1 VSLAELSFL
10 SVGVATITEPQA
22 TALVLVV
29 FGSLIAFSVLFSRTI
44 DRLGIPIVLL
54 FIVLGMLGGSEGL
67 GGLHFDDYAMAV
79 RLGTI
84 ALVLIL
90 FDGGL
95 NTSMASVRSVLAPAS
110 VLATFGVALTA
121 GLVTLAA
128 RGLGL
133 GWTESLLL
141 GAVVSSTDAAA
152 VFAVLRG
159 GRLQLEP
166 RVGRLIEVES
176 CINDPMAVILTMTL
190 IEIVSLPEV
199 SWGQAV
205 LAIPAQL
212 AIGAAI
218 GLLFGW
224 LGRILLRRI
233 YIPTAGLYPV
243 LTLALA
249 FLSFG
254 AATMVWGSG
263 FLAVFATG
271 VVLGTGQVPYR
282 NGLARVHDSLAWMSQ
297 VGTFLMLG
305 LLVFPS
311 QLVAIAWKGLALAVI
326 LALAARPLAVLIC
339 LLPFRLPLREISYV
353 GWIGLRGAVP
363 IILGTFPVLAQVP
376 GALEVF
382 NLVFFIVVVS
392 SIVPGSTIRL
402 VTRWFGLMAPYRP
415 QPSAVLEIN
424 STYSL
429 NGELT
434 SFLIE
439 PTVAVCGAYLRD
451 IEFPPGSAAVLVV
464 RGRELIAPRGQT
476 MLQAGDH
483 VYVFFQPKDRP
494 VIELLFGGPEGG

>member
-1 VSLAELSFL
+1 
-10 SVGVATITEPQA
+10 
-22 TALVLVV
+22 
-29 FGSLIAFSVLFSRTI
+29 
-44 DRLGIPIVLL
+44 
-54 FIVLGMLGGSEGL
+54 
-67 GGLHFDDYAMAV
+67 
-79 RLGTI
+79 
-84 ALVLIL
+84 
-90 FDGGL
+90 
-95 NTSMASVRSVLAPAS
+95 
-110 VLATFGVALTA
+110 
-121 GLVTLAA
+121 
-128 RGLGL
+128 
-133 GWTESLLL
+133 
-141 GAVVSSTDAAA
+141 
-152 VFAVLRG
+152 
-159 GRLQLEP
+159 
-166 RVGRLIEVES
+166 
-176 CINDPMAVILTMTL
+176 MAVILTMTL

-339 LLPFRLPLREISYV
+339 LLILARPH
-353 GWIGLRGAVP
+353 
-363 IILGTFPVLAQVP
+363 IIATMKERDIIQGPTFVVEFLNVQKDSAGNPGNHIHSCWRNLA
-376 GALEVF
+376 GD
-382 NLVFFIVVVS
+382 
-392 SIVPGSTIRL
+392 
-402 VTRWFGLMAPYRP
+402 FGL
-415 QPSAVLEIN
+415 
-424 STYSL
+424 
-429 NGELT
+429 GE
-434 SFLIE
+434 
-439 PTVAVCGAYLRD
+439 
-451 IEFPPGSAAVLVV
+451 
-464 RGRELIAPRGQT
+464 
-476 MLQAGDH
+476 
-483 VYVFFQPKDRP
+483 K
-494 VIELLFGGPEGG
+494 